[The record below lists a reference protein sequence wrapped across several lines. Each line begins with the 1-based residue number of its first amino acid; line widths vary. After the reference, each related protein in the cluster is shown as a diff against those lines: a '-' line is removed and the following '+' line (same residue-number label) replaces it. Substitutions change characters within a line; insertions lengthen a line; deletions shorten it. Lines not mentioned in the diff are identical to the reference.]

1 MIFSQLAL
9 SFVLTAASTMAA
21 GTAQFPK
28 PPERK
33 LSKNSKKVAW
43 TPQSSVTG
51 TDAIEGVYLYTNKC
65 NHVFQATID
74 CGFFGD
80 GDGGNDL
87 DLCSFTEFKIGDPV
101 TECDEDE
108 VLAGTCVALDDGV
121 FLKKNDKLPV
131 DDESIIDPNTVCV
144 FGGTFRASS
153 AMDGPNTLNPIPLA
167 TSNGCP
173 TTKTNFQTVVK
184 GMMQE
189 DGTLELD
196 FSDDYGASYYTDDKP
211 PNSYTGQKLD
221 DEDVVRGRALAA
233 RGDNG
238 RHLGWGNFFRFVKV
252 KVIMVVIVVAQCLGV
267 IDPTNRPTP
276 PPIDP
281 TNRPT
286 PVPID
291 PTNGP
296 TPVPIDPTNGP
307 TPVPIEPT
315 KQPTKQPTKEPTKRP
330 TKSPTKRPTKQPTK
344 SPTKRPSRSPTKR
357 PSRRPTRPPSNL
369 PSSQPSLSPSNSP
382 SSQTTTADP
391 TD

>member
-1 MIFSQLAL
+1 
-9 SFVLTAASTMAA
+9 MAA

-296 TPVPIDPTNGP
+296 TPVPI
-307 TPVPIEPT
+307 EPT

-357 PSRRPTRPPSNL
+357 PSRRPTRPPTR
-369 PSSQPSLSPSNSP
+369 PPTRAPTRP
-382 SSQTTTADP
+382 PTRDP
-391 TD
+391 TRAPTPVPTRAPTPVPTVTNLSF